1 MRSAFVALVLP
12 GFCLRKVVC
21 KISPNFQTTA
31 ANIESSKIGLQH
43 FRISHQEPGNM
54 KKKVIYSLIVAT
66 LLSVAAFGQTPE
78 GGWDLQRCIEY
89 AVANNITVKQSV
101 LNQETAENNLTRS
114 KASRLPSLSASG
126 SQSLTKGTSTDPI
139 TYDFVSQTIHS
150 TSVGLNAQVTV
161 YNGSKINNTIKQNG
175 LLVSQNS
182 YYVAASKN
190 DISLQVTE
198 AYLQALSYKEGI
210 TIAENNLKSS
220 EAQATRSQALFDA
233 GSIAMKDLADVKS
246 QLASD
251 RYTLVTAK
259 NAYDHQVLTLKQ
271 LLELEPEQ
279 SFELAFPSKEQESIL
294 VIPDKYTVYKE
305 ALAIMPE
312 IKSGK
317 LQTDVA
323 TLDLKIAKAGYQ
335 PTLSMTGGL
344 STGYTNTQRYTFSEQ
359 FNNNFNQRL
368 GLTLSIPIFNGL
380 QARTNVQN
388 SRIEIQSAE
397 LNLTAARKT
406 LYQKIE
412 NAHQQATAAQS
423 EMEAAA
429 AQRDASKVAYDLAQQ
444 QYAVGAVNTVDLLV
458 SQNTYLQA
466 QQKYTQAK
474 YTAILYYQL
483 LQFYEGNPIKM

>member
-1 MRSAFVALVLP
+1 
-12 GFCLRKVVC
+12 
-21 KISPNFQTTA
+21 
-31 ANIESSKIGLQH
+31 
-43 FRISHQEPGNM
+43 
-54 KKKVIYSLIVAT
+54 
-66 LLSVAAFGQTPE
+66 
-78 GGWDLQRCIEY
+78 
-89 AVANNITVKQSV
+89 
-101 LNQETAENNLTRS
+101 
-114 KASRLPSLSASG
+114 
-126 SQSLTKGTSTDPI
+126 
-139 TYDFVSQTIHS
+139 
-150 TSVGLNAQVTV
+150 VGLNAQVTL
-161 YNGSKINNTIKQNG
+161 YGGSKINNTIKQNG

-182 YYVAASKN
+182 YYVEAAKN

-198 AYLQALSYKEGI
+198 AYLQALYYKEGI

-259 NAYDHQVLTLKQ
+259 NSYNQQVLTLKQ
-271 LLELEPEQ
+271 LLEFEPDQ
-279 SFELAFPSKEQESIL
+279 SFDLAFPTQEQEAMI
-294 VIPDKYTVYKE
+294 VIPDKYSVYKE

-317 LQTDVA
+317 LATDVA
-323 TLDLKIAKAGYQ
+323 ALSLKIARAGYQ

-344 STGYTNTQRYTFSEQ
+344 STGYTNTQRYAFSEQ

-368 GLTLSIPIFNGL
+368 GLTLSIPIFSNL
-380 QARTNVQN
+380 QTKTSVQN
-388 SRIEIQSAE
+388 SRIAIQSAE
-397 LNLTAARKT
+397 LDLTSSRKA

-429 AQRDASKVAYDLAQQ
+429 AQSDASKVAYDLTQQ
-444 QYAVGAVNTVDLLV
+444 QYTVGAANTVDLLV

-483 LQFYEGNPIKM
+483 LQFYEGNPIKL

>member
-1 MRSAFVALVLP
+1 
-12 GFCLRKVVC
+12 
-21 KISPNFQTTA
+21 
-31 ANIESSKIGLQH
+31 
-43 FRISHQEPGNM
+43 M
-54 KKKVIYSLIVAT
+54 KTKVIYSLIVAV
-66 LLSVAAFGQTPE
+66 LLSAGAFGQTPDS
-78 GGWDLQRCIEY
+78 GWDLQRCIEY
-89 AVANNITVKQSV
+89 AVSNNITVKQSV
-101 LNQETAENNLTRS
+101 LDQETAENNLTRS
-114 KASRLPSLSASG
+114 KASRFPSLSASG
-126 SQSLTKGTSTDPI
+126 SQSLTRGTSTDPI
-139 TYDFVSQTIHS
+139 TYDFVSQTIHA
-150 TSVGLNAQVTV
+150 TSVGLNAQVTL
-161 YNGSKINNTIKQNG
+161 YGGSKINNTIKQNG

-182 YYVAASKN
+182 YYVEAAKN

-198 AYLQALSYKEGI
+198 AYLQALYYKEGI

-259 NAYDHQVLTLKQ
+259 NSYNQQVLTLKQ
-271 LLELEPEQ
+271 LLEFEPDQ
-279 SFELAFPSKEQESIL
+279 SFDLAFPTQEQEAMI
-294 VIPDKYTVYKE
+294 VIPDKYSVYKE

-317 LQTDVA
+317 LATDVA
-323 TLDLKIAKAGYQ
+323 ALSLKIARAGYQ

-344 STGYTNTQRYTFSEQ
+344 STGYTNTQRYAFSEQ

-368 GLTLSIPIFNGL
+368 GLTLSISIFSNL
-380 QARTNVQN
+380 QTKTSVQN
-388 SRIEIQSAE
+388 SRIAIQSAE
-397 LNLTAARKT
+397 LDLTSSRKA

-429 AQRDASKVAYDLAQQ
+429 AQSDASKVAYDLTQQ
-444 QYAVGAVNTVDLLV
+444 QYTVGAANTVDLLV

-483 LQFYEGNPIKM
+483 LQFYEGNPIKL

>member
-1 MRSAFVALVLP
+1 
-12 GFCLRKVVC
+12 
-21 KISPNFQTTA
+21 
-31 ANIESSKIGLQH
+31 
-43 FRISHQEPGNM
+43 M
-54 KKKVIYSLIVAT
+54 KKRMIYSLTVAV
-66 LLSVAAFGQTPE
+66 LLSTSAFGQTPE
-78 GGWDLQRCIEY
+78 SVWDLQRCIEY
-89 AVANNITVKQSV
+89 AVSNNITVKQSV
-101 LNQETAENNLTRS
+101 LNQETAENNLTKS
-114 KASRLPSLSASG
+114 KASRFPSLSASG
-126 SQSLTKGTSTDPI
+126 SQSLTRGTSTDPI

-150 TSVGLNAQVTV
+150 TSVGLNAQVTL
-161 YNGSKINNTIKQNG
+161 YGGNKINNTIKQND

-182 YYVAASKN
+182 YYVEAARN

-198 AYLQALSYKEGI
+198 AYLQALYYKEGI

-246 QLASD
+246 QLAGD
-251 RYTLVTAK
+251 RYTLVTSK
-259 NAYDHQVLTLKQ
+259 NSYDQQVLTLKQ
-271 LLELEPEQ
+271 LLEFEPDQ
-279 SFELAFPSKEQESIL
+279 SFELAFPTQEQEAMI

-317 LQTDVA
+317 LETNVA
-323 TLDLKIAKAGYQ
+323 ALGLKIARAGYQ

-344 STGYTNTQRYTFSEQ
+344 STGYTNTQGYAFSEQ

-368 GLTLSIPIFNGL
+368 GLTLSIPIFSNL
-380 QARTNVQN
+380 QTKTNVQN
-388 SRIEIQSAE
+388 SRIAIQSAE
-397 LNLTAARKT
+397 LDLTSSRKT

-429 AQRDASKVAYDLAQQ
+429 AQSDASKVAYDLAQQ
-444 QYAVGAVNTVDLLV
+444 QYTVGAVNTVDLLV

-483 LQFYEGNPIKM
+483 LQFYEGNPIKL

>member
-1 MRSAFVALVLP
+1 
-12 GFCLRKVVC
+12 
-21 KISPNFQTTA
+21 
-31 ANIESSKIGLQH
+31 
-43 FRISHQEPGNM
+43 M
-54 KKKVIYSLIVAT
+54 KTKVIYSLIVAV
-66 LLSVAAFGQTPE
+66 LLSAGAFGQTPDS
-78 GGWDLQRCIEY
+78 GWDLQRCIEY
-89 AVANNITVKQSV
+89 AVSNNITVKQSV
-101 LNQETAENNLTRS
+101 LDQETAENNLTRS
-114 KASRLPSLSASG
+114 KASRFPSLSASG
-126 SQSLTKGTSTDPI
+126 SQSLTRGTSTDPI
-139 TYDFVSQTIHS
+139 TYDFVSQTIHA
-150 TSVGLNAQVTV
+150 TSVGLNAQVTL
-161 YNGSKINNTIKQNG
+161 YGGSKINNTIKQNG

-182 YYVAASKN
+182 YYVEAAKN

-198 AYLQALSYKEGI
+198 AYLQALYYKEGI

-259 NAYDHQVLTLKQ
+259 NSYNQQVLTLKQ
-271 LLELEPEQ
+271 LLEFEPDQ
-279 SFELAFPSKEQESIL
+279 SFDLAFPTQEQEAMI
-294 VIPDKYTVYKE
+294 VIPDKYSVYKE

-317 LQTDVA
+317 LATDVA
-323 TLDLKIAKAGYQ
+323 ALSLKIARAGYQ

-344 STGYTNTQRYTFSEQ
+344 STGYTNTQRYAFSEQ

-368 GLTLSIPIFNGL
+368 GLTLSIPIFSNL
-380 QARTNVQN
+380 QTKTSVQN
-388 SRIEIQSAE
+388 SRIAIQSAE
-397 LNLTAARKT
+397 LDLTSSRKA

-429 AQRDASKVAYDLAQQ
+429 AQSDASKVAYDLTQQ
-444 QYAVGAVNTVDLLV
+444 QYTVGAANTVDLLV

-483 LQFYEGNPIKM
+483 LQFYEGNPIKL